1 MRIALLQIGCRSC
14 SSGDNVDNAARW
26 VEEAYRTYNPDLI
39 VLPEFFN
46 TCYFPQYNDIQ
57 RYWNLAE
64 PLDGRAVTAL
74 REQARDLSTCIAAGI
89 YERGSTGIHF
99 DTAVFV
105 ESDGSLAGAYRK
117 IHAPAVP
124 GGYEKLYYVPGTQYS
139 VFDTS
144 TGWKVGL
151 LICYDWRFPEAARS
165 LAIGGADLI
174 LMPFATPPMRLWSEA
189 LRTRAWENQ
198 LYVATC
204 NRVGQ
209 DGNWVFAGASLVADP
224 WGDVVAEGGA
234 NEEIVVADLDIEQI
248 SRARGT
254 DFNWRD
260 RRPDTYHAL
269 VRAADALPAR
279 SEQDG

>member
-14 SSGDNVDNAARW
+14 RSGDNVDNAARW

-46 TCYFPQYNDIQ
+46 TCYFPQYNDVP
-57 RYWNLAE
+57 RYWTLAE

-105 ESDGSLAGAYRK
+105 ESDGSLTGVYRK
-117 IHAPAVP
+117 VHAPAVP

-144 TGWKVGL
+144 MGWKVGL

-198 LYVATC
+198 AVRGYLQSSGPGWQLGVRGC
-204 NRVGQ
+204 KSRCGSLGRCGSRRGCKRRNRCG
-209 DGNWVFAGASLVADP
+209 GSRYR
-224 WGDVVAEGGA
+224 GDR
-234 NEEIVVADLDIEQI
+234 
-248 SRARGT
+248 SCARYR
-254 DFNWRD
+254 FQ
-260 RRPDTYHAL
+260 L
-269 VRAADALPAR
+269 AR
-279 SEQDG
+279 SPPGHLSRSCAGCGCLTGEE